1 MHQRDLPTQKVHVL
15 KTVTA
20 GLSNKATWYQYGF
33 SKPQGP
39 IDRKTVSG
47 DDVRQVSQFLLRRAR
62 VRKPDAP
69 ADIVIFSRTRNR
81 RIVNEDELL
90 GTAGTEQGAG
100 QDRAGQDRTGQD
112 RAGQGRIGQGRAG
125 QGRVGRKG
133 KRAVAWESCIT
144 DDVMLSAAQMLFG
157 SGTRR
162 RRRSWSGSKRWASRR
177 RSASSRS
184 PRSRSACTDRSSS

>member
-90 GTAGTEQGAG
+90 GTLGTERGEGA
-100 QDRAGQDRTGQD
+100 
-112 RAGQGRIGQGRAG
+112 GQGRAG
-125 QGRVGRKG
+125 QGRAGQGRAGWDARKG
-133 KRAVAWESCIT
+133 GA
-144 DDVMLSAAQMLFG
+144 G
-157 SGTRR
+157 
-162 RRRSWSGSKRWASRR
+162 
-177 RSASSRS
+177 
-184 PRSRSACTDRSSS
+184 